1 VTRTEEAS
9 SVTLWSDNRRRP
21 RLQPYERHGVKL
33 MSAQLLIGER
43 QALAWQSNLVN
54 LLLHRFFHGVDW
66 GELDLLIVDLPPGTA
81 DAQQL
86 VVGLGPTGTVVVVTP
101 QDVAHLDAKKVL
113 TMLREA
119 NVPVLGAVENMAW
132 FACPG
137 CGERNELFPPA
148 AAERS
153 IWVDP
158 GVPRLATLPF
168 TPSVSSAGGPIVVTA
183 PESEEA
189 QAFVALARRLSG
201 TRA

>member
-1 VTRTEEAS
+1 
-9 SVTLWSDNRRRP
+9 
-21 RLQPYERHGVKL
+21 

-43 QALAWQSNLVN
+43 QALAWQSSLVT
-54 LLLHRFFHGVDW
+54 LLLHRFFHGVEW
-66 GELDLLIVDLPPGTA
+66 GVLDHLIVDLPPGTA

-86 VVGLGPTGTVVVVTP
+86 VAGLGLTGAVVIVTP

-119 NVPVLGAVENMAW
+119 DVPVLGAVENMAW

-137 CGERNELFPPA
+137 CGERNELVPPVA
-148 AAERS
+148 QERS
-153 IWVDP
+153 IWAD
-158 GVPRLATLPF
+158 GVERLATLPF
-168 TPSVSSAGGPIVVTA
+168 VPAVSASGAPIVVTE